1 MIAMLLT
8 QVDEPSDREF
18 LTEMFY
24 NFSRLM
30 FSTAGNFV
38 ENTFEKED
46 IVQEAL
52 VRLIAKV
59 DTLRTLQR
67 NALASYIV
75 VTVKHTA
82 INHLRKRNKADK
94 RILDIYDGI
103 PDDIPDESSE
113 DMDDRVILNDNL
125 GKLSKVWPEL
135 SEADRFL
142 LEGKYICGY
151 TDAELADTLGCKES
165 SVRMKLTRARR
176 HALNLLTKE
185 GVTVD

>member
-8 QVDEPSDREF
+8 QVEQPSDREF
-18 LTEMFY
+18 LTDMFY

-30 FSTAGNFV
+30 FSTAGKFT

-59 DTLRTLQR
+59 DTLRSLQR
-67 NALASYIV
+67 RALASYIV

-82 INHLRKRNKADK
+82 INHLRKSSNNSK
-94 RILDIYDGI
+94 RILDVFSGD
-103 PDDIPDESSE
+103 PDDIPDENSDLDDKLILSE
-113 DMDDRVILNDNL
+113 TI
-125 GKLSKVWPEL
+125 GKLSKAWPML
-135 SEADRFL
+135 TEAERFL

-151 TDAELADTLGCKES
+151 SDAELSETLGCKES
-165 SVRMKLTRARR
+165 SIRMKLTRARR
-176 HALNLLTKE
+176 HALVLLREE
-185 GVTVD
+185 GVIIE